1 MPITILTENLI
12 VLLAF
17 FAALATALAFL
28 IPFMKSD
35 PRKARLEA
43 VAQRRR
49 ELVQQQRE
57 TLNQQ
62 PRGRRQPTPYVA
74 IVRNIFEK
82 LKLEN
87 LIASPKIGKLLMSAG
102 WRQRWT
108 LVTFA
113 SVRFGAAFGLPLLG
127 FLFLALQKKYNLT
140 LLKEVAIIGG
150 LAAAGFYLPL
160 LLVKNI
166 VQKRQDEM
174 TKNFPDSLDLLQICV
189 ESGLSIE
196 AAFNRVTE
204 EITEKSPILAE
215 EFGLMTAELAYLGDR
230 RKAYSNFVDRSGL
243 AAAKALSTALSQA
256 DKYGTSIAVA
266 LRVLATES
274 RESRM
279 AKAEKKAGALPA
291 QLTVPMILF
300 FLPALFLVILGPVIL
315 RMMKVG

>member
-1 MPITILTENLI
+1 MPVTIPMENLI

-17 FAALATALAFL
+17 LAALATALAFV
-28 IPFMKSD
+28 IPFMKGD
-35 PRKARLEA
+35 PRKARMEA
-43 VAQRRR
+43 VSQRRR
-49 ELVQQQRE
+49 ELSQEQRE
-57 TLNQQ
+57 TLNQ
-62 PRGRRQPTPYVA
+62 PRGRRQPKPYV
-74 IVRNIFEK
+74 VLVKNVFEK

-87 LIASPKIGKLLMSAG
+87 LVASPKIRKLLMSAG

-127 FLFLALQKKYNLT
+127 FLFLAVQKKYNLT
-140 LLKEVAIIGG
+140 LIKELAIIGG
-150 LAAAGFYLPL
+150 LAAAGFYIPL

-204 EITEKSPILAE
+204 EIAEKSPVLAE

-230 RKAYSNFVDRSGL
+230 RKAYANFVDRSGL
-243 AAAKALSTALSQA
+243 AAAKSLSTALSQA

-274 RESRM
+274 RETRM

-315 RMMKVG
+315 RMMKLA